1 MFIKNNDIGRYFG
14 VELIQSSE
22 MDTALTRW
30 DNISSGNPAWLD
42 HEDGIKTINMAKLIS
57 DTRAKLI
64 TLDIGITVNGSA
76 RAEYLQEVTDKLL
89 EQLPDR
95 VEEAVR
101 MGGMMLKFNG
111 ETWDFVL
118 PGDFGI
124 TKVDG
129 TGRIVGAIFAEHITH
144 GKDHF
149 TRLEY
154 HRFQDNLYIITNKAF
169 MNTSSSKS
177 SSLGAEIPM
186 KLVEEWAEIQPE
198 TAIANLE
205 KPLFSYFRLPGSN
218 IVDPD
223 SPLGMSC
230 FANAIEELR
239 AIDIAVSRK
248 DGEVEDSKHITFVG
262 QSIVKY
268 ASQHGL
274 KLPRF
279 VQGLGMGMNDGDNN
293 SIKEH
298 VPTMLT
304 AQRIQ
309 DINFNLSMAGVK
321 CGFSEGVF
329 VMDGQTGMVTATQIE
344 SDDRDT
350 IQTIKNDRDALQTAI
365 EQALYGADAL
375 ASILSI
381 APLGEYETEFSFGDI
396 TYSYEEDK
404 AAWRSYVAQGWVPA
418 WRYFVKFEK
427 MTEEEAK
434 GLSQEVIDAQ
444 LQVQTALR
452 QPGLFDGAEGM
463 GME

>member
-1 MFIKNNDIGRYFG
+1 MFIKNNDIGKYFG

-22 MDTALTRW
+22 MDTALSKW
-30 DNISSGNPAWLD
+30 DEISSGRPAWLD
-42 HEDGIKTINMAKLIS
+42 REDGIKTINMAKLIS

-64 TLDIGITVNGSA
+64 TLDIGITVNGSE
-76 RAEYLQEVTDKLL
+76 RAAYLQEVTDKLL
-89 EQLPDR
+89 TQLPDK

-111 ETWDFVL
+111 ETWDFIL

-129 TGRIVGAIFAEHITH
+129 NGKITGAIFAEHITH

-154 HRFQDNLYIITNKAF
+154 HRFQDKLYVITNKAF
-169 MNTSSSKS
+169 MNSSSSKS
-177 SSLGAEIPM
+177 SSLGAQIPM
-186 KLVEEWAEIQPE
+186 KAVEEWANIQEE

-205 KPLFSYFRLPGSN
+205 QPLFSYFRLPGSN

-262 QSIVKY
+262 QTIIQY
-268 ASQHGL
+268 ANNRGI

-279 VQGLGMGMNDGDNN
+279 VQGLGMGTDDGTNN
-293 SIKEH
+293 AIKEH

-365 EQALYGADAL
+365 EQALYGADAI
-375 ASILSI
+375 ASILSL
-381 APLGEYETEFSFGDI
+381 APLGEYEPEFSFGDI

-434 GLSQEVIDAQ
+434 ALPQEVVEAQ
-444 LQVQTALR
+444 MAFK

-463 GME
+463 M

>member
-1 MFIKNNDIGRYFG
+1 MFIKNNDIGKHFG

-30 DNISSGNPAWLD
+30 DSISSGNPAWLD

-64 TLDIGITVNGSA
+64 TLDIGITVNGSE
-76 RAEYLQEVTDKLL
+76 RANYLQEVSDKLIAK
-89 EQLPDR
+89 LPDKL
-95 VEEAVR
+95 EEAVR

-111 ETWDFVL
+111 ETWDFIL

-129 TGRIVGAIFAEHITH
+129 NGRIVGAIFAEHITH

-154 HRFQDNLYIITNKAF
+154 HRFQDKLYVITNKAF
-169 MNTSSSKS
+169 MNNYSSKN

-198 TAIANLE
+198 TTIANLE
-205 KPLFSYFRLPGSN
+205 QPLFGYFRLPGSN

-262 QSIVKY
+262 QSIIQF
-268 ASQHGL
+268 AQNRGL

-279 VQGLGMGMNDGDNN
+279 VQGLGMGVNDGDTA

-304 AQRIQ
+304 EQRIR

-365 EQALYGADAL
+365 EAALYGADAL
-375 ASILSI
+375 ASILGI
-381 APLGEYETEFSFGDI
+381 APLGEYEPEFSFGDI

-434 GLSQEVIDAQ
+434 ALPQEVVDAQ
-444 LQVQTALR
+444 MAFR

-463 GME
+463 M

>member
-1 MFIKNNDIGRYFG
+1 MFINNNDIGKYFG

-22 MDTALTRW
+22 MDTALTKW
-30 DNISSGNPAWLD
+30 DAISTGNPAWLD
-42 HEDGIKTINMAKLIS
+42 REDGIKTINMAKLIS

-64 TLDIGITVNGSA
+64 TLDIGLTINGSE
-76 RAEYLQEVTDKLL
+76 RAEYLQEVADKLL
-89 EQLPDR
+89 EKLPDR

-111 ETWDFVL
+111 ETWDFIL

-129 TGRIVGAIFAEHITH
+129 DGRIVGAIFAEHITH

-154 HRFQDNLYIITNKAF
+154 HRFQDKLYIITNKAF
-169 MNTSSSKS
+169 MNNTKGKSK
-177 SSLGAEIPM
+177 SLGAEISL
-186 KLVEEWAEIQPE
+186 KVVEEWAEMQPE

-205 KPLFSYFRLPGSN
+205 APLFSYFRLPGSN

-239 AIDIAVSRK
+239 AIDIAISRK

-262 QSIVKY
+262 QAMIQY
-268 ASQHGL
+268 ANNRGI

-279 VQGLGMGMNDGDNN
+279 VKGLGMGNDDTSN
-293 SIKEH
+293 SAIKEH

-375 ASILSI
+375 ASILGL
-381 APLGEYETEFSFGDI
+381 APLGEYEPEFSFGDI

-444 LQVQTALR
+444 LEAQMALK
-452 QPGLFDGAEGM
+452 QPGLFDGAEGL
-463 GME
+463 GMQ

>member
-1 MFIKNNDIGRYFG
+1 MFIKNNDIGKHFG

-42 HEDGIKTINMAKLIS
+42 HEDGIKTINVAKLIS

-64 TLDIGITVNGSA
+64 SLDIGITVNGSE
-76 RAEYLQEVTDKLL
+76 RANYLQEVTDKLL
-89 EQLPDR
+89 LKLPDKL
-95 VEEAVR
+95 EEAVR

-129 TGRIVGAIFAEHITH
+129 NGTIVGAIFAEHITH

-154 HRFQDNLYIITNKAF
+154 HRFQDKLYVITNKAF
-169 MNTSSSKS
+169 MNNYSSKN

-198 TAIANLE
+198 TTIANLE
-205 KPLFSYFRLPGSN
+205 KPLFGYFRLPGSN
-218 IVDPD
+218 IIDPD

-262 QSIVKY
+262 QSII
-268 ASQHGL
+268 QHAQNRGL

-279 VQGLGMGMNDGDNN
+279 VQGLGMGLNDGDNA

-298 VPTMLT
+298 VPTLLT
-304 AQRIQ
+304 EQRIR

-365 EQALYGADAL
+365 EAALYGADAL
-375 ASILSI
+375 ASILGI
-381 APLGEYETEFSFGDI
+381 APLGEYEPEFSFGDI

-427 MTEEEAK
+427 MTEAEAK
-434 GLSQEVIDAQ
+434 ALPQEVVDAQ
-444 LQVQTALR
+444 MAFR

-463 GME
+463 M